1 MTRPAPPYKLKRGGL
16 TGLAAQVYIPQ
27 ARGHR
32 HFADTFSRALS
43 LAKRV
48 SRHGEQFAFDLA
60 PLVAGLLPAGLD
72 GLADGIDAL
81 ATPPQTHSGQW
92 YFCRCLAQG
101 VATFAGLPLLRPLRW
116 AMVGQESSKAIKH
129 QGGKGRALGRQVEC
143 LDRLDGQRVAI
154 IDDLFTTGITSQLT
168 AEALEVVGAEVIG
181 VYTLAMTER
190 TEWRPDNERKLLEL
204 RRR

>member
-1 MTRPAPPYKLKRGGL
+1 MTRPVAPYKLKRGDL
-16 TGLAAQVYIPQ
+16 TGLAAQIYIPQ

-60 PLVAGLLPAGLD
+60 PEVAGLLPG
-72 GLADGIDAL
+72 GIDAL
-81 ATPPQTHSGQW
+81 ATPPQSHSGQW
-92 YFCRCLAQG
+92 YFARCLAQG
-101 VATFAGLPLLRPLRW
+101 IATFAGLPLLRPLRW
-116 AMVGQESSKAIKH
+116 AMSGQESSKAIKH
-129 QGGKGRALGRQVEC
+129 QGGKGRALGRKVEC
-143 LDRLDGQRVAI
+143 LDLLTGQRVAI
-154 IDDLFTTGITSQLT
+154 IDDLFTTGITAQQT
-168 AEALEVVGAEVIG
+168 AEALEQVGAEVAG

-190 TEWRPDNERKLLEL
+190 TEWRPEKERRLLEL